1 MYLHS
6 KNLKFTQTWNGSI
19 RLNNPIL
26 VGGIGQFMG
35 LLVFP
40 WRLNIRDLIIPEKI
54 LTQILFDLCLKI
66 VDLTQYRYWRYYLW
80 RNWRQPHAQRAPV
93 INCIIQAIGLDKPGV
108 VLRWF
113 GCRIGT
119 CSRSS
124 PVRPVFSHSPWDWWT
139 HTCGIWYLRLCDNSV
154 DIHLA
159 FLLLA
164 DRDGRISFAISEIK
178 NGGYCT
184 QRKLDSRSTIL

>member
-1 MYLHS
+1 MGSVGLWGSWYFHEGRILGILSFQKRFSHKYCLFVS
-6 KNLKFTQTWNGSI
+6 KDCRFD
-19 RLNNPIL
+19 PIL
-26 VGGIGQFMG
+26 
-35 LLVFP
+35 
-40 WRLNIRDLIIPEKI
+40 KI
-54 LTQILFDLCLKI
+54 LSMKKLK
-66 VDLTQYRYWRYYLW
+66 TASCAESASYS
-80 RNWRQPHAQRAPV
+80 
-93 INCIIQAIGLDKPGV
+93 CIIQAIGLDKPGV

-139 HTCGIWYLRLCDNSV
+139 HTCGIWNLRLCDNSV

-178 NGGYCT
+178 KRRLLYA
-184 QRKLDSRSTIL
+184 KKAWL

>member
-1 MYLHS
+1 MEWPHQLEQS
-6 KNLKFTQTWNGSI
+6 
-19 RLNNPIL
+19 IL
-26 VGGIGQFMG
+26 VGGIGQVMG

-40 WRLNIRDLIIPEKI
+40 WRMGLIIEERN
-54 LTQILFDLCLKI
+54 LTQILFDARSSDLCLKI
-66 VDLTQYRYWRYYLW
+66 VDLTQYWRYYLW
-80 RNWRQPHAQRAPV
+80 RNWRQSHAQGAPV

-139 HTCGIWYLRLCDNSV
+139 HTCGIWNLRLCDNSV

-178 NGGYCT
+178 KRRLLYA
-184 QRKLDSRSTIL
+184 KKAWL